1 MNAEI
6 RIEDGWLVNE
16 KLLRVARSAPRIV
29 GKCVD
34 VEVLVEPVALAA
46 LANAKRLA
54 GNVIGAVLILVK
66 SRAVVALAAID
77 GKRWSGH
84 CCVKSA
90 KLPSAQDILQQHVRM
105 PQFGKLIDKAT
116 DPDEG
121 VVEAGKAVIVA
132 NAVGI
137 ADAGLE
143 RWIARSADIGVPG

>member
-16 KLLRVARSAPRIV
+16 KLLRVARSAPYVV
-29 GKCVD
+29 GKCIN
-34 VEVLVEPVALAA
+34 VEVSVGPEPMPLST
-46 LANAKRLA
+46 LANLKRLPRYI
-54 GNVIGAVLILVK
+54 IGAVLILVK

-90 KLPSAQDILQQHVRM
+90 ELPSAQDILQQHVRM

-121 VVEAGKAVIVA
+121 VVEAGKAVIV
-132 NAVGI
+132 
-137 ADAGLE
+137 
-143 RWIARSADIGVPG
+143 